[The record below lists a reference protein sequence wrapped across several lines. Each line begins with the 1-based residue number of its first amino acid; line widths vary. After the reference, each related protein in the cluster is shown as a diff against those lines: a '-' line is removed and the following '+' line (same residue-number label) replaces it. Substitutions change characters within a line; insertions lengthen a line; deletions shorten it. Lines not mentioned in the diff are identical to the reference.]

1 MHDSLQKRYYISSE
15 PDGVA
20 APNNLELPPIVSL
33 NCLLYT
39 PVRNVS
45 APTTRKGKFLK
56 GCDFMKE
63 LELIAYC
70 LSLMSEE
77 DYSLMLAFM
86 AGATFKRLE
95 TSNK

>member
-1 MHDSLQKRYYISSE
+1 M
-15 PDGVA
+15 
-20 APNNLELPPIVSL
+20 
-33 NCLLYT
+33 
-39 PVRNVS
+39 
-45 APTTRKGKFLK
+45 KG
-56 GCDFMKE
+56 GDFMKE

-95 TSNK
+95 TANK